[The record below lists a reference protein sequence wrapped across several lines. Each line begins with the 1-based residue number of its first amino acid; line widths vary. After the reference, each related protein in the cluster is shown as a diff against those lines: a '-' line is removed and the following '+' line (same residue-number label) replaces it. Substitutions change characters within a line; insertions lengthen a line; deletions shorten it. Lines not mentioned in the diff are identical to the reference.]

1 MRYLI
6 TGGAGFIGSHLSEH
20 LLKLGNEVFIIDDLS
35 TGSIEN
41 IEHLREDKRFHVYID
56 SITNVRL
63 LAEVVDRCDTVM
75 HLAAAVG
82 VQLVIDNPIK
92 TIHTNVAGTE
102 LVLRQANKKKKKV
115 MIAST
120 SEVYGKS
127 SKVPFGEEDDL
138 VLGPPTKG
146 RWRYACSK
154 ALDEFLALAYWYE
167 KKLPV
172 VIFRLFNTVGPR
184 QTGRYGMV
192 LPRLIKQAV
201 SGSPLTVYG
210 DGKQTRCFTYVDEVC
225 NILAKLAENEKAI
238 GEIYNIGSQD
248 EISIDELAQK
258 VKAVAASN
266 SAIQYIPFEQVY
278 GKDFEDFPR
287 RVPDT
292 RKIYEL
298 LGIRPQMTI
307 DEILQ
312 RMIEFTA
319 RE

>member
-20 LLKLGNEVFIIDDLS
+20 LLSLGNEVYIIDDLS

-41 IEHLREDKRFHVYID
+41 IEHLREDKKFHVYID
-56 SITNVRL
+56 TITNVPL
-63 LAEVVDRCDTVM
+63 LAEVVDRCDTVV

-102 LVLRQANKKKKKV
+102 LVLKQANKKKKKV

-127 SKVPFGEEDDL
+127 SKVPFCEEDDL

-154 ALDEFLALAYWYE
+154 ALDEFMALAYWYE

-192 LPRLIKQAV
+192 LPRLIKQAL
-201 SGSPLTVYG
+201 SGAPITVYG
-210 DGKQTRCFTYVDEVC
+210 DGKQTRCFTYVNEVC
-225 NILAKLAENEKAI
+225 DILGKLAVCDSAV

-248 EISIDELAQK
+248 EISIGELAQK
-258 VKAVAASN
+258 VKEVAAS
-266 SAIQYIPFEQVY
+266 SSPIQYIPYEQVY

-287 RVPDT
+287 RLPDT
-292 RKIYEL
+292 RKIYQL
-298 LGIRPQMTI
+298 LGIRPQMSI
-307 DEILQ
+307 DEILHN
-312 RMIEFTA
+312 MIEYTA
-319 RE
+319 RT